1 MSVLSRKIPLVALVC
16 GFGAASLSAQ
26 SLHRKDDFQWY
37 VGGQAGVLIYKTPTQ
52 SRGGNLMVGA
62 HTLIKARRTG
72 LMLSAEEMVAKNQT
86 SSFSSSASPG
96 GTESVTFND
105 VRRYTATL
113 MAFPIRSAMQPYL
126 GIGVGLMHVVNPQP
140 VTNSSADQQAVASS
154 IGSTGFGTLVGGLQ
168 LHAGRLMAFGQYQ
181 ITTGARTRTV
191 TTGTGLTATTSSGH
205 LIEGMTHSI
214 VGGLRFSLGSSRE
227 SISGY

>member
-1 MSVLSRKIPLVALVC
+1 MSVLSRKISLVALVC

-26 SLHRKDDFQWY
+26 SLHRKDVFQWY

-52 SRGGNLMVGA
+52 SRGGKLMVGA

-72 LMLSAEEMVAKNQT
+72 LLLAVDEMFAKDQT

-105 VRRYTATL
+105 IRRYSATL

-126 GIGVGLMHVVNPQP
+126 GIGVGLMHVVNPQT
-140 VTNSSADQQAVASS
+140 VVNTSTEQQAVASS
-154 IGSTGFGTLVGGLQ
+154 LGSSGYGTLVGGLQ
-168 LHAGRLMAFGQYQ
+168 LNVGRLMAFGQYQ
-181 ITTGARTRTV
+181 VTTGPRSHTV
-191 TTGTGLTATTSSGH
+191 TTGTGATAVTSSGR

-214 VGGLRFSLGSSRE
+214 MGGLRFSLGSSRE

>member
-72 LMLSAEEMVAKNQT
+72 LLLAVDEMVAKDQT
-86 SSFSSSASPG
+86 SSFSSSSSPG
-96 GTESVTFND
+96 ATESVTFND
-105 VRRYTATL
+105 IRRYSATL

-126 GIGVGLMHVVNPQP
+126 GIGVGLMQVVNPQP
-140 VTNSSADQQAVASS
+140 VTNTSAEQQAVASNL
-154 IGSTGFGTLVGGLQ
+154 GSSAFGTLVGGLQ
-168 LHAGRLMAFGQYQ
+168 LHVGRLMAFGQYQ
-181 ITTGARTRTV
+181 ITTGPRTHTV
-191 TTGTGLTATTSSGH
+191 TSGTDLAPTTSSGH
-205 LIEGMTHSI
+205 LIDGMTHSF

-227 SISGY
+227 SIAGY

>member
-16 GFGAASLSAQ
+16 GLGASSLSAQ

-52 SRGGNLMVGA
+52 SRGGNLLVGA

-72 LMLSAEEMVAKNQT
+72 LLLSVDEMVAKDQT

-105 VRRYTATL
+105 IRRYTATL
-113 MAFPIRSAMQPYL
+113 MAFPVRSAMQPYL
-126 GIGVGLMHVVNPQP
+126 GVGVGLMHVVNPQP

-154 IGSTGFGTLVGGLQ
+154 LGSTGFGTLVGGLQ
-168 LHAGRLMAFGQYQ
+168 LHAGRLMLFGQYQ
-181 ITTGARTRTV
+181 ITTGARTKSV
-191 TTGTGLTATTSSGH
+191 TTGTGLTATTASGH
-205 LIEGMTHSI
+205 LIEGMTHSF
-214 VGGLRFSLGSSRE
+214 VGGLRLSLGSSRE
-227 SISGY
+227 SLSGY